1 MLPLSTPDA
10 DLHASPDRV
19 AGDTVART
27 QTRYRA
33 VAALGARDAKT
44 LRDILDGE
52 ERLELVAVTHHAR
65 SLLTEVEQHGAEIVL
80 LAADVPGYSA
90 ELVSEIVRWPR
101 RAVAVVGVLPAI
113 GEWREA
119 FAAAGGTTFYH
130 GPLTLGLVGK
140 FMEQLDSVVTDAQA
154 RWQPA
159 PVPAAETAHALPH
172 VDLPPGVSATALA
185 RAFRAQV
192 IALWGSKGGD
202 GKTTIATNLACVLAY
217 VAGCRV
223 LLVDADMNCGRVA
236 IHINAPVRQ
245 RSLMH
250 LALDFD
256 NLKAANAEAELDI
269 DTIRTRVTTV
279 DDALRA
285 AAKDGHPRL
294 DVLFGITDMK
304 SGMNRELSGQ
314 KGASFI
320 RELLDTARR
329 HYDYV
334 IVDCGSNVTQAPHL
348 AALKF
353 ADTIL
358 FVNSSDISSL
368 YFNRATL
375 RSLVQDAR
383 IPAER
388 FKLVVN
394 RFHPSDRIRREEIST
409 YMDGMEIVGLIPED
423 VSRSITAAINER
435 RPFVLGHAGKNPPEV
450 EEVLRGLYEITA
462 QVHPPFAD
470 VVAKRYQRKGWGALF
485 GRGASA

>member
-1 MLPLSTPDA
+1 MLTRSTPDA
-10 DLHASPDRV
+10 ELNGDRD
-19 AGDTVART
+19 AVARDT
-27 QTRYRA
+27 IARATTRYRA
-33 VAALGARDAKT
+33 IAALGPRDARA

-52 ERLELVAVTHHAR
+52 DRLELVHVTQNAR
-65 SLLTEVEQHGAEIVL
+65 TLRGDVEQHGAELVL

-119 FAAAGGTTFYH
+119 FTAAGGTAFYH
-130 GPLTLGLVGK
+130 PPLTVGLVGK
-140 FMEQLDSVVTDAQA
+140 LVEQLDAVVADAQA

-159 PVPAAETAHALPH
+159 PVSGASSEPALPTFYP
-172 VDLPPGVSATALA
+172 LPGVSGPALA

-202 GKTTIATNLACVLAY
+202 GKTTIATNLACILAY

-279 DDALRA
+279 DEALRA
-285 AAKDGHPRL
+285 APKDGHPRL

-314 KGASFI
+314 KGAAFI
-320 RELLDTARR
+320 KDLLDTARR

-383 IPAER
+383 IQAER

-394 RFHPSDRIRREEIST
+394 RFHPSDRIRREEISV
-409 YMDGMEIVGLIPED
+409 YMDGMAIVGLIPED

-435 RPFVLGHAGKNPPEV
+435 RPFVLGHAGQNPPEV
-450 EEVLRGLYEITA
+450 EDVVRGLYDLAA
-462 QVHPPFAD
+462 QVHPPFAETA
-470 VVAKRYQRKGWGALF
+470 AKRYRRKGWGALF
-485 GRGASA
+485 GRGGRG